1 MKALFKY
8 LVIFIIVF
16 CSIFF
21 TFKSYPDLF
30 LNLDNEIKSFLLKHK
45 NKSHQSKNVII
56 VDIDDKSI
64 NQTSQWPWRRD
75 LFAKLIDELQTT
87 NLKVIGIDIMFSKE
101 DINSPFNVLKSLD
114 LKINRQ
120 LPNYDELFSKA
131 IKNSSKPII
140 LGYHFFNNSF
150 KQKISQKP
158 TTVGTLK
165 KTKLNKIDIL
175 EANNINMNISLLQ
188 NSAYSSGFL
197 NIINNNSSILS
208 NVPLIIK
215 YENELYPSFALE
227 IIRTL
232 KDNKDIL
239 IKQIENSSY
248 KIELDNLNISVD
260 KKASLS
266 LSYYKNNCFKT
277 ISAVDIL
284 NKNYDKTIFDNKIV
298 LIGSSALDV
307 VSLNNTL
314 IDKKLSTTQ
323 IHATIIENILN
334 SNFFINVNWQDNFIS
349 ASIFIIFTS
358 LFLTLFFNKLL
369 FSSYVS
375 LLLLFF
381 ISFTICYFFYIENI
395 FINSAFIFLSL
406 IIAFICTITIIFIKK
421 TKELMTLKKKFAAKV
436 SNNVMNDLL
445 KDENSHYLRTKQ
457 KDITIFFSDI
467 IGFSQ
472 ITNKINDPEKLTKF
486 LNKYMNPMTKIIMK
500 NKGTVDKFIGDSIMA
515 YWNAPFSVNNHQD
528 LALTSALEQLKALEE
543 INKNYEE
550 NSPLKIKIRIGI
562 NSGKAYVGEMGADDR
577 NDYTALG
584 SEVNKASILEQACK
598 IYKTS
603 CIISQSVKIALK
615 KDYTIRLLDTISIED
630 TIKAPFNIYEV
641 FKEGKPTQEEQ
652 IQIDSFEKALGF
664 YYKKEFQKA
673 LDIFQKLENKNSN
686 LNTYA
691 ISFHIK
697 RCKKCLMNTSF
708 FSPVTIINKKLISK

>member
-8 LVIFIIVF
+8 LAIFIIVF

-75 LFAKLIDELQTT
+75 LFAKLIDQLQTT

-114 LKINRQ
+114 LKINKQ

-150 KQKISQKP
+150 KQKIAQKP
-158 TTVGTLK
+158 YSLKIFK
-165 KTKLNKIDIL
+165 KTKIDDMNIL
-175 EANNINMNISLLQ
+175 EANNINMNIDLLQ
-188 NSAYSSGFL
+188 SSAYSTGFL
-197 NIINNNSSILS
+197 NIINSNSSILT

-227 IIRTL
+227 VIRTL
-232 KDNKDIL
+232 KDNKDIS
-239 IKQIENSSY
+239 IKKVNNSY
-248 KIELDNLNISVD
+248 HEILLDDLNISVD

-266 LSYYKNNCFKT
+266 LSYYKSNYFET
-277 ISAVDIL
+277 ISAIDIL
-284 NKNYDKTIFDNKIV
+284 NKNYDKTIFNNKIV
-298 LIGSSALDV
+298 LLGNSALDV
-307 VSLNNTL
+307 VNLNNTL
-314 IDKKLSTTQ
+314 VDKKLSSTQ

-334 SNFFINVNWQDNFIS
+334 KDFFINVNWQDNFIS
-349 ASIFIIFTS
+349 ATIFIIFAS

-369 FSSYVS
+369 FSSYIS

-381 ISFTICYFFYIENI
+381 ISFGIFYFFYIENI
-395 FINSAFIFLSL
+395 IINSAFILISL
-406 IIAFICTITIIFIKK
+406 IIAFICTTTIIFIKK
-421 TKELMTLKKKFAAKV
+421 TKELILLKKKFAAKV
-436 SNNVMNDLL
+436 SSNVMNDIL
-445 KDENSHYLRTKQ
+445 KDENNHYLRTKQ

-472 ITNKINDPEKLTKF
+472 ITNQINDPEKLTKY

-630 TIKAPFNIYEV
+630 TIKGAFNIYEV

-697 RCKKCLMNTSF
+697 RCKKCLLNTSF
-708 FSPVTIINKKLISK
+708 FSPVTIINKRLISR

>member
-8 LVIFIIVF
+8 LAIFIIVF

-21 TFKSYPDLF
+21 TFKSYPNL
-30 LNLDNEIKSFLLKHK
+30 LSSLDNQIKSFLLKHK
-45 NKSHQSKNVII
+45 NKTQQSKNIII

-64 NQTSQWPWRRD
+64 SQTSQWPWRRD
-75 LFAKLIDELQTT
+75 LFANLIYELQTT
-87 NLKVIGIDIMFSKE
+87 NLKVIGVDILFSKE
-101 DINSPFNVLKSLD
+101 DINSPFNVIKTLN
-114 LKINRQ
+114 LKIDKQ

-150 KQKISQKP
+150 KQKIAQKP
-158 TTVGTLK
+158 YSLKILK
-165 KTKLNKIDIL
+165 KTKIDDMNIL
-175 EANNINMNISLLQ
+175 EANNINMNIDLLQ
-188 NSAYSSGFL
+188 SSAYSTGFL
-197 NIINNNSSILS
+197 NIINSNSSILT

-227 IIRTL
+227 VIRTL
-232 KDNKDIL
+232 KDNKDIS
-239 IKQIENSSY
+239 IKKVDNSY
-248 KIELDNLNISVD
+248 HEIQLDDLNISVD

-266 LSYYKNNCFKT
+266 LSYYKSNYFKT
-277 ISAVDIL
+277 ISAIDIL
-284 NKNYDKTIFDNKIV
+284 NKNYDKTIFNNKIV
-298 LIGSSALDV
+298 LLGNSALDV
-307 VSLNNTL
+307 VNLNNTL
-314 IDKKLSTTQ
+314 VDKKLSSTQ

-334 SNFFINVNWQDNFIS
+334 KDFFINVNWQDNFIS
-349 ASIFIIFTS
+349 ATIFIIFAS

-369 FSSYVS
+369 FSSYIS

-381 ISFTICYFFYIENI
+381 ISFGIFYFFYIENI
-395 FINSAFIFLSL
+395 IINSAFILISL
-406 IIAFICTITIIFIKK
+406 IIAFICTTTIIFIKK
-421 TKELMTLKKKFAAKV
+421 TKELILLKKKFAAKV
-436 SNNVMNDLL
+436 SSNVMNDIL
-445 KDENSHYLRTKQ
+445 KDESNHYLRTKQ

-472 ITNKINDPEKLTKF
+472 ITNQINDPEKLTKY

-515 YWNAPFSVNNHQD
+515 YWNAPFSVTNHQD

-630 TIKAPFNIYEV
+630 TIKGAFNIYEV

>member
-8 LVIFIIVF
+8 LAIFIIVF

-21 TFKSYPDLF
+21 TFKSYPNL
-30 LNLDNEIKSFLLKHK
+30 LSSLDNQIKSFLLKHK
-45 NKSHQSKNVII
+45 NKTQQSKNIII
-56 VDIDDKSI
+56 VNIDDKSI
-64 NQTSQWPWRRD
+64 SQTSQWPWRRD
-75 LFAKLIDELQTT
+75 LFANLIYELQTT
-87 NLKVIGIDIMFSKE
+87 NLKVIGVDILFSKE
-101 DINSPFNVLKSLD
+101 DINSPFNVIKTLN
-114 LKINRQ
+114 LKIDKQ

-150 KQKISQKP
+150 KQKIAQKP
-158 TTVGTLK
+158 YSLKIFK
-165 KTKLNKIDIL
+165 KTKIDDMNIL
-175 EANNINMNISLLQ
+175 EANNINMNIDLLQ
-188 NSAYSSGFL
+188 SSAYSTGFL
-197 NIINNNSSILS
+197 NIINSNSSILT

-227 IIRTL
+227 VIRTL
-232 KDNKDIL
+232 KDNKDIS
-239 IKQIENSSY
+239 IKKVKNSY
-248 KIELDNLNISVD
+248 HEIQLDDLNISVD

-266 LSYYKNNCFKT
+266 LSYYKSNYFKT
-277 ISAVDIL
+277 ISAIDIL
-284 NKNYDKTIFDNKIV
+284 NKNYDKTIFNNKIV
-298 LIGSSALDV
+298 LLGSSALDV
-307 VSLNNTL
+307 VNLNNTL
-314 IDKKLSTTQ
+314 VDKKLSTTQ

-334 SNFFINVNWQDNFIS
+334 KDFFINVNWQDNFIS
-349 ASIFIIFTS
+349 ATIFIIFAS

-369 FSSYVS
+369 FSSYIS

-381 ISFTICYFFYIENI
+381 ISFGIFYFFYIENI
-395 FINSAFIFLSL
+395 IINSAFILISL
-406 IIAFICTITIIFIKK
+406 IIAFICTTTIIFIKK
-421 TKELMTLKKKFAAKV
+421 TKELILLKKKFAAKV
-436 SNNVMNDLL
+436 SSNVMNDIL
-445 KDENSHYLRTKQ
+445 KDENNHYLRTKQ

-472 ITNKINDPEKLTKF
+472 ITNQINDPEKLTKY

-630 TIKAPFNIYEV
+630 TIKGAFNIYEV

>member
-1 MKALFKY
+1 
-8 LVIFIIVF
+8 
-16 CSIFF
+16 
-21 TFKSYPDLF
+21 
-30 LNLDNEIKSFLLKHK
+30 
-45 NKSHQSKNVII
+45 
-56 VDIDDKSI
+56 
-64 NQTSQWPWRRD
+64 
-75 LFAKLIDELQTT
+75 
-87 NLKVIGIDIMFSKE
+87 
-101 DINSPFNVLKSLD
+101 
-114 LKINRQ
+114 
-120 LPNYDELFSKA
+120 
-131 IKNSSKPII
+131 
-140 LGYHFFNNSF
+140 
-150 KQKISQKP
+150 
-158 TTVGTLK
+158 
-165 KTKLNKIDIL
+165 
-175 EANNINMNISLLQ
+175 
-188 NSAYSSGFL
+188 
-197 NIINNNSSILS
+197 
-208 NVPLIIK
+208 
-215 YENELYPSFALE
+215 
-227 IIRTL
+227 
-232 KDNKDIL
+232 
-239 IKQIENSSY
+239 
-248 KIELDNLNISVD
+248 
-260 KKASLS
+260 
-266 LSYYKNNCFKT
+266 
-277 ISAVDIL
+277 
-284 NKNYDKTIFDNKIV
+284 
-298 LIGSSALDV
+298 
-307 VSLNNTL
+307 
-314 IDKKLSTTQ
+314 
-323 IHATIIENILN
+323 
-334 SNFFINVNWQDNFIS
+334 
-349 ASIFIIFTS
+349 
-358 LFLTLFFNKLL
+358 
-369 FSSYVS
+369 
-375 LLLLFF
+375 
-381 ISFTICYFFYIENI
+381 
-395 FINSAFIFLSL
+395 
-406 IIAFICTITIIFIKK
+406 
-421 TKELMTLKKKFAAKV
+421 MTLKKKFAAKV

-673 LDIFQKLENKNSN
+673 LDIFQELKNKNSI

-697 RCKKCLMNTSF
+697 RCEKCLLNTSF
-708 FSPVTIINKKLISK
+708 FSPVTIINKRLISR

>member
-8 LVIFIIVF
+8 LAIFIIVF

-21 TFKSYPDLF
+21 TFKSYPNL
-30 LNLDNEIKSFLLKHK
+30 LSSLDNQIKSFLLKHK
-45 NKSHQSKNVII
+45 NKTQQSKNIII

-64 NQTSQWPWRRD
+64 SQTSQWPWRRD
-75 LFAKLIDELQTT
+75 LFANLIYELQTT
-87 NLKVIGIDIMFSKE
+87 NLKVIGVDILFSKE
-101 DINSPFNVLKSLD
+101 DINSPFNVIKTLN
-114 LKINRQ
+114 LKIDKQ

-150 KQKISQKP
+150 KQKIAQKP
-158 TTVGTLK
+158 YSLKILK
-165 KTKLNKIDIL
+165 KTKIDDMNIL
-175 EANNINMNISLLQ
+175 EANNINMNIDLLQ
-188 NSAYSSGFL
+188 SSAYSTGFL
-197 NIINNNSSILS
+197 NIINSNSSILT
-208 NVPLIIK
+208 NVPLMIK
-215 YENELYPSFALE
+215 YENEIYPSFALE
-227 IIRTL
+227 VIRTL
-232 KDNKDIL
+232 KDNKDIS
-239 IKQIENSSY
+239 IKKVDNSY
-248 KIELDNLNISVD
+248 HEIQLDDLNISVD
-260 KKASLS
+260 KKASLN
-266 LSYYKNNCFKT
+266 LSYYKSNYFKT
-277 ISAVDIL
+277 ISAIDIL
-284 NKNYDKTIFDNKIV
+284 NKNYDKTIFNNKIV
-298 LIGSSALDV
+298 LLGNSALDV
-307 VSLNNTL
+307 VNLNNTL
-314 IDKKLSTTQ
+314 VDKKLSSTQ

-334 SNFFINVNWQDNFIS
+334 KDFFINVNWQDNFIS
-349 ASIFIIFTS
+349 ATIFIIFAS

-369 FSSYVS
+369 FSSYIS

-381 ISFTICYFFYIENI
+381 ISFGIFYFFYIENI
-395 FINSAFIFLSL
+395 IINSAFILISL
-406 IIAFICTITIIFIKK
+406 IIAFICTTTIIFIKK
-421 TKELMTLKKKFAAKV
+421 TKELILLKKKFAAKV
-436 SNNVMNDLL
+436 SSNVMNDIL
-445 KDENSHYLRTKQ
+445 KDENNHYLRTKQ

-472 ITNKINDPEKLTKF
+472 ITNQINDPEKLTKY

-543 INKNYEE
+543 INKNYEKD
-550 NSPLKIKIRIGI
+550 SPLKIKIRIGI

-630 TIKAPFNIYEV
+630 TIKGAFNIYEV

-686 LNTYA
+686 LNTYS